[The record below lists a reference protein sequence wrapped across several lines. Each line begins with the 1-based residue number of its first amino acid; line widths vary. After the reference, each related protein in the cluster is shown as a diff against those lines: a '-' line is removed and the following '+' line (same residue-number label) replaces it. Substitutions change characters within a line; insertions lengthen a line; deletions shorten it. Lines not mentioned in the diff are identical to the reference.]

1 MGCFLGNKFNVT
13 FFMISDFPSQR
24 KLLPPAAP
32 NPSPT
37 AEHRLVHNEG
47 YKYRLCVQCQFHKI
61 KTKSGWRVY
70 THFKCEKCNVPL
82 CRDQGAQKRDCFV
95 LYHRCISESGI
106 KSDSEH
112 WFPSPSSVSLNA
124 SIGQSVHSMSSIQ
137 TTALK
142 PNSVP
147 GTHAMS
153 ANPIVFPRV
162 MHQRFPPYPYT
173 SEFPFKF
180 PPDAW
185 SSEQIWSGIF
195 TFVYIRKNTDALNVN
210 FL

>member
-1 MGCFLGNKFNVT
+1 
-13 FFMISDFPSQR
+13 MISDFPSQR

-106 KSDSEH
+106 KNDSEH
-112 WFPSPSSVSLNA
+112 WFPNPSSVSLNA

-142 PNSVP
+142 PKFSPSPPRNFAQP
-147 GTHAMS
+147 FF
-153 ANPIVFPRV
+153 FPRG
-162 MHQRFPPYPYT
+162 HPTLFPAISIY
-173 SEFPFKF
+173 K
-180 PPDAW
+180 
-185 SSEQIWSGIF
+185 
-195 TFVYIRKNTDALNVN
+195 
-210 FL
+210 